1 MAMFIRERHSEPK
14 DIERVAELADQ
25 YLNAHRSWWSYW
37 SYSDTQKG
45 KNSKPFFRKPT
56 NSGGVA
62 KPKESSGTR
71 FEQDK
76 DRSPGGGTHI

>member
-25 YLNAHRSWWSYW
+25 YLNSHRSWW

-45 KNSKPFFRKPT
+45 KNS
-56 NSGGVA
+56 GGVT
-62 KPKESSGTR
+62 KPQKSSGTR

-76 DRSPGGGTHI
+76 DRSSSVRGNCYYM